1 MKTKENKGVTLIAL
15 AVTIIIMLILA
26 GVTISALTGNSGIT
40 KNAKKARD
48 AQKNAQ
54 TLESLQLMFM
64 DYNIGEKDE
73 ETISQY
79 LESKVRSGDID
90 EFRFYII
97 DDELKMVIKKDE
109 RYFFVRRENEFYT
122 VTEMGTELGEIIPGV
137 TVVTRDEFYGLN
149 DNSMKF
155 RLNEDESS
163 TLMFF
168 DEIND
173 PFNLEILGGNVTM
186 YVTQDMSLTNAG
198 MTRSAVDIHPGATL
212 NLYICKGVTM
222 NVDSGYGA
230 EGTTGN
236 ALGAE
241 GGKGGYAGIH
251 LPEGATLNL
260 YGKGKLIAYGGNAGT
275 GGGSTSGNR
284 GGGGD
289 HACPAGGYTSGN
301 GENSIQAGN
310 NGMGSV
316 GGYWN
321 IGSSGGYYSKGSVR
335 SNGLV
340 AYFNQGGMWC
350 GNTEWYRDFSGSGGT
365 AGAGGQIYY
374 KNLDKINAYNGDR
387 ITNKDYTTI
396 YYEYN
401 PDGTLTK
408 EIAKVVQ
415 KQNGEKFIPAK
426 IFAQAGTIRA
436 TYHTNQHMSQE
447 ECSRRGITYC
457 GDASGKTV
465 NVKMTNQTT
474 TEKTQYGQ
482 GIGSGAGNL
491 EQSNGILKPISE
503 YK

>member
-1 MKTKENKGVTLIAL
+1 MLMEEQVELADMIQQIIVDQELVDIQPLEL
-15 AVTIIIMLILA
+15 AVEVLA
-26 GVTISALTGNSGIT
+26 
-40 KNAKKARD
+40 D
-48 AQKNAQ
+48 
-54 TLESLQLMFM
+54 
-64 DYNIGEKDE
+64 
-73 ETISQY
+73 
-79 LESKVRSGDID
+79 
-90 EFRFYII
+90 
-97 DDELKMVIKKDE
+97 
-109 RYFFVRRENEFYT
+109 
-122 VTEMGTELGEIIPGV
+122 
-137 TVVTRDEFYGLN
+137 
-149 DNSMKF
+149 
-155 RLNEDESS
+155 
-163 TLMFF
+163 
-168 DEIND
+168 
-173 PFNLEILGGNVTM
+173 
-186 YVTQDMSLTNAG
+186 
-198 MTRSAVDIHPGATL
+198 
-212 NLYICKGVTM
+212 
-222 NVDSGYGA
+222 
-230 EGTTGN
+230 
-236 ALGAE
+236 
-241 GGKGGYAGIH
+241 
-251 LPEGATLNL
+251 
-260 YGKGKLIAYGGNAGT
+260 
-275 GGGSTSGNR
+275 
-284 GGGGD
+284 GGGD

-310 NGMGSV
+310 NGIGSV

-387 ITNKDYTTI
+387 ITNKDYTTT

-415 KQNGEKFIPAK
+415 KQNGVKFIPAK

-447 ECSRRGITYC
+447 ECSKRGITYC

>member
-40 KNAKKARD
+40 TNAKKARD

-137 TVVTRDEFYGLN
+137 TVVTREEFYSLR

-155 RLNEDESS
+155 KLNEGESS

-284 GGGGD
+284 GGGGGGG
-289 HACPAGGYTSGN
+289 AGAGIGGN
-301 GENSIQAGN
+301 GGDGGQAGTTFTPRLDTN
-310 NGMGSV
+310 
-316 GGYWN
+316 
-321 IGSSGGYYSKGSVR
+321 
-335 SNGLV
+335 
-340 AYFNQGGMWC
+340 
-350 GNTEWYRDFSGSGGT
+350 SGSDGKAGENCGTLCIYDELEIYAYGGT

-447 ECSRRGITYC
+447 ECSKRGITYC
-457 GDASGKTV
+457 GDSSGKTV
-465 NVKMTNQTT
+465 NVKMTEQTST
-474 TEKTQYGQ
+474 KKTQYGQ

>member
-40 KNAKKARD
+40 TNAKKARD

-137 TVVTRDEFYGLN
+137 TVVTREEFYSLR

-155 RLNEDESS
+155 KLNEGESS

-251 LPEGATLNL
+251 LPDGATLNL

-284 GGGGD
+284 GGGG
-289 HACPAGGYTSGN
+289 GGG
-301 GENSIQAGN
+301 
-310 NGMGSV
+310 
-316 GGYWN
+316 
-321 IGSSGGYYSKGSVR
+321 
-335 SNGLV
+335 
-340 AYFNQGGMWC
+340 
-350 GNTEWYRDFSGSGGT
+350 
-365 AGAGGQIYY
+365 AGAGIGG
-374 KNLDKINAYNGDR
+374 NGG
-387 ITNKDYTTI
+387 
-396 YYEYN
+396 
-401 PDGTLTK
+401 DG
-408 EIAKVVQ
+408 
-415 KQNGEKFIPAK
+415 G
-426 IFAQAGTIRA
+426 QAGTTFTPRLD
-436 TYHTNQHMSQE
+436 TNSGSDGKAGE
-447 ECSRRGITYC
+447 NC
-457 GDASGKTV
+457 GTLCIYDELEIYAYGGAGGASGYDS
-465 NVKMTNQTT
+465 TNNS
-474 TEKTQYGQ
+474 
-482 GIGSGAGNL
+482 GSGAGGYPAA
-491 EQSNGILKPISE
+491 GIGGGGAGGRERRCEGNPLHPDGTGRARCLRPPPSHRE
-503 YK
+503 EGQRVRAACGRRHHVPGYQPQPADQEHHQGSRGQQEGRHHRQRGWPDLPPGGLCRRRRRHRRGHRHSGHGCR

>member
-40 KNAKKARD
+40 TNAKKARD

-137 TVVTRDEFYGLN
+137 TVVTREEFYSLR

-155 RLNEDESS
+155 KLNEGESS

-230 EGTTGN
+230 GAGIGGNGGDGGQAGTTFTPRLDTNSGSD
-236 ALGAE
+236 
-241 GGKGGYAGIH
+241 GKAG
-251 LPEGATLNL
+251 ENCGTLCIYDEL
-260 YGKGKLIAYGGNAGT
+260 EIYAYGGAG
-275 GGGSTSGNR
+275 G
-284 GGGGD
+284 
-289 HACPAGGYTSGN
+289 AGGYDSTN
-301 GENSIQAGN
+301 NS
-310 NGMGSV
+310 
-316 GGYWN
+316 
-321 IGSSGGYYSKGSVR
+321 
-335 SNGLV
+335 
-340 AYFNQGGMWC
+340 
-350 GNTEWYRDFSGSGGT
+350 
-365 AGAGGQIYY
+365 
-374 KNLDKINAYNGDR
+374 
-387 ITNKDYTTI
+387 
-396 YYEYN
+396 
-401 PDGTLTK
+401 
-408 EIAKVVQ
+408 
-415 KQNGEKFIPAK
+415 
-426 IFAQAGTIRA
+426 
-436 TYHTNQHMSQE
+436 
-447 ECSRRGITYC
+447 
-457 GDASGKTV
+457 
-465 NVKMTNQTT
+465 
-474 TEKTQYGQ
+474 
-482 GIGSGAGNL
+482 GSGAGGYPAA
-491 EQSNGILKPISE
+491 GIGGGGAGGRRWRSCLSGWRIYIWKWR
-503 YK
+503 K

>member
-15 AVTIIIMLILA
+15 AVTIKIMLILA

-40 KNAKKARD
+40 TNAKKARD

-137 TVVTRDEFYGLN
+137 TVVTREEFYSLR

-155 RLNEDESS
+155 KLNEGESS

-173 PFNLEILGGNVTM
+173 LFNLEILGGNVTM

-241 GGKGGYAGIH
+241 
-251 LPEGATLNL
+251 
-260 YGKGKLIAYGGNAGT
+260 
-275 GGGSTSGNR
+275 
-284 GGGGD
+284 
-289 HACPAGGYTSGN
+289 
-301 GENSIQAGN
+301 
-310 NGMGSV
+310 
-316 GGYWN
+316 
-321 IGSSGGYYSKGSVR
+321 
-335 SNGLV
+335 
-340 AYFNQGGMWC
+340 
-350 GNTEWYRDFSGSGGT
+350 
-365 AGAGGQIYY
+365 
-374 KNLDKINAYNGDR
+374 
-387 ITNKDYTTI
+387 
-396 YYEYN
+396 
-401 PDGTLTK
+401 
-408 EIAKVVQ
+408 
-415 KQNGEKFIPAK
+415 
-426 IFAQAGTIRA
+426 
-436 TYHTNQHMSQE
+436 
-447 ECSRRGITYC
+447 
-457 GDASGKTV
+457 
-465 NVKMTNQTT
+465 
-474 TEKTQYGQ
+474 
-482 GIGSGAGNL
+482 
-491 EQSNGILKPISE
+491 
-503 YK
+503 